1 MTPYMYNSDS
11 EWVSF
16 ENEES
21 LSKKVEFVKSNGM
34 AGISVNSIDMDDF
47 QGSFC
52 NQGPYPFLRHTLGL
66 LINDKKLTKTIANP
80 TTTTTTSTTIESSSP
95 IPRMLTKNTPLKSA
109 SRINR
114 KSEVTTMSP
123 DTLNSKK
130 AAINKIINSKL
141 PTAKPAPLQ
150 ATQKNQK
157 NSPNQAQTASFF
169 LITPPAKLAQANKFD
184 PNEYHH
190 DKLIKQELRNQEQ
203 IRIQQELEQKYH
215 QQEMHKMNN
224 NNNNNNQLPPR
235 PNPLPL
241 PQMPKLPPTN
251 YQPAQV
257 QKLPQQGPILISPN
271 PAQPQK
277 SVQEWHRELQQVNSD
292 QQREQSQ
299 QQTANN
305 QATQQQEY
313 QQRQR
318 QQQEEYEHQR
328 IANQQLEL
336 QQQQLKKMIQEQEWQ
351 LQQKNHQQAEQWI
364 KDLQFHQQKQNEQIH
379 LQQQQQQQLLLQQQ
393 QRQQQQAW
401 VIILELLKNFYH
413 SFWTFWPKLLGF
425 TNA

>member
-1 MTPYMYNSDS
+1 MYNSDS

-80 TTTTTTSTTIESSSP
+80 TTTTRTSTTIESSSP

-123 DTLNSKK
+123 DALNSKK

-379 LQQQQQQQLLLQQQ
+379 LQQQQQQQQLLLQQQ

-401 VIILELLKNFYH
+401 VIILELIK
-413 SFWTFWPKLLGF
+413 T
-425 TNA
+425 